1 MYILVC
7 QFENFAEFITF
18 LLPRVFQILAKT
30 IVMRTLLLF
39 LIFCSSFSLEATA
52 DYFKWEILF
61 AEKGFGT
68 EFEIIPLTAEGKI
81 EFADVKIECRM
92 ESFWTRM
99 EADLLLEGKT
109 LVCVNGDKEN
119 SVSVVCRDNNLNR
132 KYNLLK
138 ELYPVAKAGFRLFP
152 KMGSGSAYLEMRC
165 YF

>member
-1 MYILVC
+1 MRTFFL
-7 QFENFAEFITF
+7 F
-18 LLPRVFQILAKT
+18 LL
-30 IVMRTLLLF
+30 
-39 LIFCSSFSLEATA
+39 FCSSFSLEARA

-61 AEKGFGT
+61 AEKGFGN
-68 EFEIIPLTAEGKI
+68 EFETIPLTAEGKV
-81 EFADVKIECRM
+81 EFTDKKIKCRM

-119 SVSVVCRDNNLNR
+119 SVSVVCRDNHLNR

-138 ELYPVAKAGFRLFP
+138 EFYPVARAGLRLSP
-152 KMGSGSAYLEMRC
+152 KMGSGSAYLELRC

>member
-1 MYILVC
+1 
-7 QFENFAEFITF
+7 
-18 LLPRVFQILAKT
+18 
-30 IVMRTLLLF
+30 MRTLLL
-39 LIFCSSFSLEATA
+39 LVIFCSSFSLEARA

-68 EFEIIPLTAEGKI
+68 EFETIPMTAEGKV
-81 EFADVKIECRM
+81 EFTDKKIECRM

-109 LVCVNGDKEN
+109 LVCVNRDKEN

-138 ELYPVAKAGFRLFP
+138 ELVGENLTETNKINKLLYQYDIAINFSTSTHPTITVADW
-152 KMGSGSAYLEMRC
+152 
-165 YF
+165 

>member
-1 MYILVC
+1 MDC
-7 QFENFAEFITF
+7 
-18 LLPRVFQILAKT
+18 LPTPCVFQVLAK
-30 IVMRTLLLF
+30 IRVMRTLLL
-39 LIFCSSFSLEATA
+39 LVIFCSSFSLEARA

-68 EFEIIPLTAEGKI
+68 EFETIPMTAEGKV
-81 EFADVKIECRM
+81 EFTDKKIECRM

-109 LVCVNGDKEN
+109 LVCVNRDKEN

-138 ELYPVAKAGFRLFP
+138 ELYPVSKAGFQLLP
-152 KMGSGSAYLEMRC
+152 KMGNGSAYLELRC

>member
-1 MYILVC
+1 MY
-7 QFENFAEFITF
+7 
-18 LLPRVFQILAKT
+18 
-30 IVMRTLLLF
+30 TLLL
-39 LIFCSSFSLEATA
+39 LVIFCSSFSLEATA

-61 AEKGFGT
+61 AENGFGT
-68 EFEIIPLTAEGKI
+68 EFETIPLTAEGKI
-81 EFADVKIECRM
+81 EFTDKKVECRM
-92 ESFWTRM
+92 ESFWTLM
-99 EADLLLEGKT
+99 EAGLLLEGKT

-119 SVSVVCRDNNLNR
+119 SASVVFRDNNLNR

>member
-1 MYILVC
+1 MYC
-7 QFENFAEFITF
+7 
-18 LLPRVFQILAKT
+18 LPTPCISQILAK
-30 IVMRTLLLF
+30 IRVMRTLLL
-39 LIFCSSFSLEATA
+39 LVIFCSSFSLEATA

-68 EFEIIPLTAEGKI
+68 EFETIPLTAEGKVA
-81 EFADVKIECRM
+81 FTDKNIECRM

-109 LVCVNGDKEN
+109 LVCVKGDKEN

-138 ELYPVAKAGFRLFP
+138 ELYPVAKAGFRLLP
-152 KMGSGSAYLEMRC
+152 KMGSGSAYLLLRC

>member
-1 MYILVC
+1 
-7 QFENFAEFITF
+7 
-18 LLPRVFQILAKT
+18 
-30 IVMRTLLLF
+30 MRTLLL
-39 LIFCSSFSLEATA
+39 LVIFCSSFSLEATA

-61 AEKGFGT
+61 AKKGFGT
-68 EFEIIPLTAEGKI
+68 EFETIPLTAEGKV
-81 EFADVKIECRM
+81 EFTDKNIECRM

-119 SVSVVCRDNNLNR
+119 SVSVVCRDNHLNR

-152 KMGSGSAYLEMRC
+152 KMGSGSAYLELRC

>member
-1 MYILVC
+1 MYY
-7 QFENFAEFITF
+7 
-18 LLPRVFQILAKT
+18 LPTLCIFQVLAK
-30 IVMRTLLLF
+30 IRILRTLLLL
-39 LIFCSSFSLEATA
+39 LIFCSIFSLEATA
-52 DYFKWEILF
+52 DYFKWELLF

-68 EFEIIPLTAEGKI
+68 VFEIIPLTAEGKV
-81 EFADVKIECRM
+81 EFSDKKIECRM

-119 SVSVVCRDNNLNR
+119 SVSMVCRDNNLNR

-138 ELYPVAKAGFRLFP
+138 ELYPVAKSGSQLFP
-152 KMGSGSAYLEMRC
+152 KIGSSSAYLELRC

>member
-1 MYILVC
+1 MYCFPTPCVSQVLAKIRVTRTL
-7 QFENFAEFITF
+7 F
-18 LLPRVFQILAKT
+18 LL
-30 IVMRTLLLF
+30 
-39 LIFCSSFSLEATA
+39 LIFCCSFSLEATA

-68 EFEIIPLTAEGKI
+68 EFVTIPLTAEGKV
-81 EFADVKIECRM
+81 EFTDKKIECRM
-92 ESFWTRM
+92 ERFWTRM

-138 ELYPVAKAGFRLFP
+138 EVYTVAKTGFRLFP
-152 KMGSGSAYLEMRC
+152 KMGSSSAYLELRC

>member
-1 MYILVC
+1 MYCLP
-7 QFENFAEFITF
+7 NPFISQ
-18 LLPRVFQILAKT
+18 LLAK
-30 IVMRTLLLF
+30 IRVICTLLL
-39 LIFCSSFSLEATA
+39 LVIFCSSFSLEARA

-68 EFEIIPLTAEGKI
+68 EFETIPLTAEGKV
-81 EFADVKIECRM
+81 EFTDKKIECRM

-119 SVSVVCRDNNLNR
+119 SVSVVCRDNSLNR

-138 ELYPVAKAGFRLFP
+138 ELYPVAKAGFQLFP
-152 KMGSGSAYLEMRC
+152 KMGSGSAYLELRC